1 MSKYTTELRYI
12 LESLTDLQ
20 GGYSNVENIIANG
33 IPKLFDFDFPIF
45 DESYRNVLLTKICK
59 HYYTQEIGAETVGL
73 WKLRLDTK
81 LNEIM
86 PYYNQLYKSE
96 LLTYNPLYNVDVTI
110 HRNSKQNDTSTEKN
124 KNNYTETNDGTN
136 TETQTENGNT
146 TLNGILTN
154 ENTSNSTNA
163 FSSNV
168 KDMYSDTP
176 QGTISNVENNT
187 YLTNAR
193 ITDTTNNAS
202 NTYAE
207 KTSSTSNNTSEDE
220 RTINKKTGS
229 EYNKNGNSNTD
240 KNGTFNSTE
249 EYLESIQGKNS
260 GTSFSSLINEY
271 RETFLNIDM
280 MIIDELNTLFIQLW

>member
-12 LESLTDLQ
+12 LESLTGLQ

-110 HRNSKQNDTSTEKN
+110 HRNSKQNDTSSERN
-124 KNNYTETNDGTN
+124 NNNYQETNGGTN
-136 TETQTENGNT
+136 TETHTENGNT